1 MCCVFTLYTPEYRR
15 VEPCRVSCVCVPLLV
30 QGVQACKAYGFAE
43 LDRGSRFARAP
54 AAAPEMATK
63 MRSTQK
69 RALIS
74 LSGCLYQVY
83 INNKKSLITNRRVL
97 MHVLYIESACAC
109 NKYTPVHN

>member
-43 LDRGSRFARAP
+43 LDRARGARRP
-54 AAAPEMATK
+54 RPEMAK
-63 MRSTQK
+63 NGTQK

-83 INNKKSLITNRRVL
+83 INNKNR
-97 MHVLYIESACAC
+97 
-109 NKYTPVHN
+109 